1 MTGLPPEQDHQFFT
15 AMRDMIRETPMPDAA
30 PAESPW
36 RRALAWSQDRRSR
49 LVVSCAAVLAV
60 ATVGVVVF
68 VLGSPTTP
76 PAYAI
81 TRNHDGSFTVTLNDL
96 THGIPALNAKL
107 NQLRIPETVIPIRT
121 DCHPQ
126 AGADDTTLSPSP
138 LYEFKNSVLRFRT
151 GRSNPPPKG
160 FRYVLAARRLPN
172 GKILALIGAIKPP
185 LPSCI
190 RYTPGQSS

>member
-1 MTGLPPEQDHQFFT
+1 MTGLPPEREHQFFA
-15 AMRDMIRETPMPDAA
+15 AMRELIRETPMPAAA
-30 PAESPW
+30 PAGSRG
-36 RRALAWSQDRRSR
+36 RRAFAWSQDRRGR
-49 LVVSCAAVLAV
+49 LLVSCAAVLA
-60 ATVGVVVF
+60 AAAVGVVVF

-81 TRNHDGSFTVTLNDL
+81 SRNHDGSFTVTLNDL

-107 NQLRIPETVIPIRT
+107 RQLRIPETVIPIRT

-126 AGADDTTLSPSP
+126 SGVDDTTLSPSP
-138 LYEFKNSVLRFRT
+138 LYEFNNSVLRFRT

-160 FRYVLAARRLPN
+160 FQYVLAAKRLPN

-190 RYTPGQSS
+190 RYTRGQSS